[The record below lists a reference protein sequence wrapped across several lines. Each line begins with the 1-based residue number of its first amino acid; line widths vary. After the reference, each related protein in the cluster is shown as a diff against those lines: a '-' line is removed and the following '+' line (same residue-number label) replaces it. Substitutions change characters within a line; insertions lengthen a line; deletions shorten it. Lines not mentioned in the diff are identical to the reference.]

1 MGRKRLRAAL
11 LSLTLLT
18 FLCAPA
24 AARERLFMIFPPQDF
39 SPSPEQLPAEYAAL
53 GESFAGLL
61 AEALGK
67 QAKVAD
73 ASAEEYP
80 ADTTDRTAIERFAL
94 SQGADA
100 LTGGFYLL
108 ERRGDG
114 DLFARMVLYVFDLTD
129 PESRYTRSY
138 QGSISPAELEAAL
151 TALALRAAQEIEA
164 RIAPLTDE
172 GQQRLEVEAEKAA
185 VELRA
190 KRTVT
195 VTIRG
200 HADPDV
206 RLFLPDGSSPGTLA
220 AGEVILE
227 AAAESLFRLRLE
239 KPGHYT
245 RLIERYAAKKDLLI
259 EVPYIY
265 PKHSRDLGFS
275 HSYLRPF
282 GLLAEGRVRLL
293 DETLTAGASA
303 GLFLLPEYG
312 GSRKSEP
319 DFSRLMVETEL
330 GFHLGW
336 YIFSPPDSVLR
347 LLLEANTRLNSYTMT
362 NEGGRTF
369 LAAMTGPG
377 LRLEANQLNWILHV
391 GIRGYYPHL
400 TPTNEQDMGII
411 LVNGG
416 LAWKF

>member
-1 MGRKRLRAAL
+1 MGRIRLEAAL

-24 AARERLFMIFPPQDF
+24 AARDRHIMIFPPQNF
-39 SPSPEQLPAEYAAL
+39 SPSPEQLPPVTPAL
-53 GESFAGLL
+53 GESFAALL
-61 AEALGK
+61 AESLGR
-67 QAKVAD
+67 QAEIAD
-73 ASAEEYP
+73 AGAEEYP
-80 ADTTDRTAIERFAL
+80 DDVTDRAAIERFAL
-94 SQGADA
+94 SRGADA
-100 LTGGFYLL
+100 VAGGFYLL

-114 DLFARMVLYVFDLTD
+114 ELFARMVLYASDLTD
-129 PESRYTRSY
+129 TENRFTRSY
-138 QGSISPAELEAAL
+138 QGRLLPSEIEGALPTLAGRAAEE
-151 TALALRAAQEIEA
+151 LRA
-164 RIAPLTDE
+164 RIPPLTDE
-172 GQQRLEVEAEKAA
+172 GELRLAAEAEKAA

-190 KRTVT
+190 RRTVT
-195 VTIRG
+195 VTVRG
-200 HADPDV
+200 HADPEV
-206 RLFLPDGSSPGTLA
+206 RVILPDGSSPGTLA
-220 AGEVILE
+220 TGELILE

-265 PKHSRDLGFS
+265 PQHSRDLGFS

-282 GLLAEGRVRLL
+282 GLLAEGRLRLL
-293 DETLTAGASA
+293 DETVTAGVSA

-312 GSRKSEP
+312 GSRNSEP

-336 YIFSPPDSVLR
+336 YLFSPPDAVLR
-347 LLLEANTRLNSYTMT
+347 LLLEVNTRLNSYTMT

-400 TPTNEQDMGII
+400 TPTNEQEMGII